1 MLKILKFIAFI
12 FLMLAPVTSL
22 NAAEVKELKVGTVP
36 LPHAKVLQLIAP
48 DLKKQGINLKIIE
61 FNDNGLMPNIALN
74 DGSIDANYFQHVPF
88 YQSQAKDRNYDF
100 INVGEVHIEPI
111 ALYSKKIKNLSELR
125 KGAVIAVP
133 SDPSN
138 YARALILLHNN
149 GVFTLKDPNN
159 FTATK
164 YDIVQNPKKI
174 EIKTVDGPLLVRTLS
189 DVDGAIING
198 NYAMQGGL
206 TSKDVVVR
214 EDSKSKYGNC
224 VFVRK
229 GDENRPEIQA
239 LLKALRSDKVKKYLQ
254 ETYKDSE
261 VIPAF

>member
-1 MLKILKFIAFI
+1 
-12 FLMLAPVTSL
+12 MLAPLSSL
-22 NAAEVKELKVGTVP
+22 KAAETKELKVGTVP
-36 LPHAKVLQLIAP
+36 VPHAKILQLIAP

-88 YQSQAKDRNYDF
+88 YQSQAKDRKYDF

-111 ALYSKKIKNLSELR
+111 ALYSKKLKNISELR

-149 GVFTLKDPNN
+149 GIITLKDPNN

-164 YDIVQNPKKI
+164 YDIAKNPKKI

-189 DVDGAIING
+189 DVDGAVING

-206 TSKDVVVR
+206 SSKDVILR

-229 GDENRPEIQA
+229 GDENRPEIKA
-239 LLKALRSDKVKKYLQ
+239 LVNALRSEKVKKYLK
-254 ETYKDSE
+254 ETYNDE